1 MTHVINGFP
10 VTRTPANAAGA
21 PTVLLIHGFLD
32 DASVWDG
39 VVTALAGRPTVR
51 TVSRA

>member
-1 MTHVINGFP
+1 MTATPNGL
-10 VTRTPANAAGA
+10 TA
-21 PTVLLIHGFLD
+21 PTLLFIHGFLD

-39 VVTALAGRPTVR
+39 VVSALAGRPTVR